1 MGLTG
6 TMQRIGSSILNND
19 GIGLL
24 SDTAGSPFTPT
35 PDRYAVYEAYYE
47 GRAYDFDIRKLRAP
61 TEVPLPK
68 QIQPVHLFVRRAVN
82 WWPGHVYPGVMTA
95 DGLPASTRPNR
106 IPYGDDTDE
115 RVRLAVQQAFL
126 WGSQG
131 FDLSVYIRTG
141 SMLGDVFAEVV
152 SDVER
157 QKVYPKLIHPRFITD
172 IEWNDTGD
180 IVMYRVEIPQRDDRG
195 RSYTWGKIVTK
206 ESITTLKDGRPH
218 GYDGQPETIPNPWGF
233 VPGVF
238 VQHQNVG
245 GQHGDPCFAGT
256 LTRMDGLNG
265 VATAINQYM
274 MKFVK
279 QFVVVGS
286 EDADGLRQIIAE
298 INGARSAASDTPS
311 AQADDVV
318 PILAANGAIQ
328 AVRFFENM
336 GLADAVPHIERLIE
350 EIEKDFPELT
360 LYDRL
365 MALGDPSGVAID
377 SLSRAPQNKL
387 DEVSA
392 NYDSGIIRLGQ
403 MCISMAAQCL
413 RDGVWSGPL
422 TAQQQVFTPFTPES
436 YDRGE
441 LAFSLEPRSILR
453 TSMTDRIAQASGIE
467 RLTTVR
473 GLMSLGMSEDE
484 AREWLSRHARRDV
497 RGRSHHPAVQRR
509 VTLWVGGTMRDTT
522 ATIGSNYQKGR

>member
-47 GRAYDFDIRKLRAP
+47 GRAYDFDIRKLRDP

-245 GQHGDPCFAGT
+245 SQHGDPCFAGT

-265 VATAINQYM
+265 VATAINEYM
-274 MKFVK
+274 LRFVN
-279 QFVVVGS
+279 QFVVIGS
-286 EDADGLRQIIAE
+286 EDAAGLRDIIGA
-298 INGARSAASDTPS
+298 INDARSASDDTSRS
-311 AQADDVV
+311 ARPNDRI
-318 PILAANGAIQ
+318 PIMAAQGNIQ
-328 AVRFFENM
+328 AVRLFENM
-336 GLADAVPHIERLIE
+336 GLADAVPHIERLID
-350 EIEKDFPELT
+350 EIEKDLPEIT
-360 LYDRL
+360 LNEKL
-365 MALGDPSGVAID
+365 LGMTQVTEPGAQ
-377 SLSRAPQNKL
+377 SLSEDVQHKL
-387 DEVSA
+387 DDAAA
-392 NYDSGIIRLGQ
+392 NYDSGLIRLGQ

-441 LAFSLEPRSILR
+441 LAFSLEPRTILR
-453 TSMTDRIAQASGIE
+453 TSMTDRIAQATGIE

-473 GLMSLGMSEDE
+473 GLMRLGMSEDE
-484 AREWLSRHARRDV
+484 ANEWLI
-497 RGRSHHPAVQRR
+497 QRR
-509 VTLWVGGTMRDTT
+509 EAATFGADLTT
-522 ATIGSNYQKGR
+522 RQFSAGSLFG